1 LYIIHQSLVSQNLII
16 LHPSSIQRQTAE
28 DPQKKRQD
36 KKSSIDATGI
46 WHLQA
51 TGDRHEI
58 DTDTDTKHTLTKEE

>member
-1 LYIIHQSLVSQNLII
+1 LLAKISSSSIH
-16 LHPSSIQRQTAE
+16 HPSSIQRQTAE

-36 KKSSIDATGI
+36 QKSSIDATGI

-58 DTDTDTKHTLTKEE
+58 DTDTKHTLTKEE